1 MDIAKRH
8 SFEIDQ
14 DNDNNCIKNHQDILA
29 MVKNL
34 RSFVRKV
41 RPSTISST
49 EDRVVSLILSISGE

>member
-1 MDIAKRH
+1 MDTAKRH

-41 RPSTISST
+41 RLFTLSST
-49 EDRVVSLILSISGE
+49 EDRIVSLTLFISGE